1 MADKSMKPAYRLA
14 ENILV
19 KVVSEF
25 LVLQVKEEAQQLARI
40 FEIVEAFKVK
50 QKVLQLEILLT
61 LSRAHL
67 QREVDKRIVELPEIH
82 ETREYIAEL
91 KLHSKVTTRIRLNVF
106 AN

>member
-1 MADKSMKPAYRLA
+1 
-14 ENILV
+14 
-19 KVVSEF
+19 
-25 LVLQVKEEAQQLARI
+25 
-40 FEIVEAFKVK
+40 
-50 QKVLQLEILLT
+50 LQLEILLT

>member
-1 MADKSMKPAYRLA
+1 MHSS
-14 ENILV
+14 
-19 KVVSEF
+19 VSEF

-50 QKVLQLEILLT
+50 QKGVLQLEILLT